1 MDNSTQWWLMAGV
14 LIAVEL
20 TTGTFYLLMLALG
33 AVAGALAAHA
43 GLGVTTQLI
52 LSGLVG
58 GFSAGGWYALKRQRL
73 QRQLQA
79 GPLGRQD
86 APDLSLDL
94 GQTVTVTTW
103 LSDGTTQVSYRGAT
117 WSARLKDAPLAHG
130 PVPEPG
136 LYRIGAMQGNQLL
149 LEKL

>member
-33 AVAGALAAHA
+33 AAAGALAAHA
-43 GLGVTTQLI
+43 GLAVTHQLI
-52 LSGLVG
+52 LAGLVG
-58 GFSAGGWYALKRQRL
+58 GLSAGGWYALKRQRL
-73 QRQLQA
+73 ERQLRA
-79 GPLGRQD
+79 GPLGAQG

-103 LSDGTTQVSYRGAT
+103 LPDGSTQVSYRGAT
-117 WSARLKDAPLAHG
+117 WSARLKNAPPPGDPL
-130 PVPEPG
+130 PEPG
-136 LYRIGAMQGNQLL
+136 LYRIGAMQGSQLL
-149 LEKL
+149 LDKV